1 MRRDR
6 TDPATDFGHSLM
18 HVRRLARGRMESHAR
33 GGDGARTSIPEQGY
47 TQARTSVQTPVPY
60 VRVSLGRLS
69 IGESRIGPPV
79 IDTPVGVD
87 TDAVVMMSDVGE
99 VMVSGSASAR
109 RHTSARA

>member
-1 MRRDR
+1 
-6 TDPATDFGHSLM
+6 
-18 HVRRLARGRMESHAR
+18 MEP
-33 GGDGARTSIPEQGY
+33 G
-47 TQARTSVQTPVPY
+47 QASRNKDTPKHGPSVQTPVPY

-79 IDTPVGVD
+79 IDTPAGVD